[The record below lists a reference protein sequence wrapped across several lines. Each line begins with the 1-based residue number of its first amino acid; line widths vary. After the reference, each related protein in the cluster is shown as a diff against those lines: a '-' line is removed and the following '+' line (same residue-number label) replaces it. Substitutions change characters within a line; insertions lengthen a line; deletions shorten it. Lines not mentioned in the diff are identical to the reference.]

1 MALSKEAIDILNN
14 LNGVA
19 QTIGLGNQIADAIGN
34 GTAEQKSEYQ
44 PHAKIPH
51 REKLSGSVTI
61 ASLKAEYNSLLDVLI
76 EAGIMEAK

>member
-19 QTIGLGNQIADAIGN
+19 QTIGLGDQIANAIGD
-34 GTAEQKSEYQ
+34 GTSEQKSEYR

-61 ASLKAEYNSLLDVLI
+61 ASLKAEYNSLLDLLV
-76 EAGIMEAK
+76 EAGIMEAE

>member
-51 REKLSGSVTI
+51 REKL
-61 ASLKAEYNSLLDVLI
+61 AL
-76 EAGIMEAK
+76 